1 MLSKAERA
9 AKLSRIPGVTIAQA
23 AKRYGV
29 TPAEVRR
36 ARATVTGLDLSDYAL
51 AALTG
56 DGKRRKGVLG
66 DLTAIAGYI
75 DYINHDACTAAEAR
89 ALLQECVEEGVLAI
103 EGDRWRLTKAW
114 P

>member
-1 MLSKAERA
+1 MPSKAERA
-9 AKLSRIPGVTIAQA
+9 AKLSRIPGITIAAA
-23 AKRYGV
+23 AKRYKIA
-29 TPAEVRR
+29 PADVRR
-36 ARATVTGLDLSDYAL
+36 ARAIVTGLDLSDYAL

-75 DYINHDACTAAEAR
+75 DYINHDACTAAEVR
-89 ALLQECVEEGVLAI
+89 ALLEECVADGLLAI